1 MKISII
7 GSGNVGA
14 TAAWQLLQ
22 KDFADIAITD
32 VVAGIA
38 EGKALDMA
46 HAAALLG
53 LKHRISGISDI
64 SQIKNSDVV
73 VITAG
78 LARKPGMTRLDLLQ
92 KNSEIVRGTC
102 ASIKEHAPDAIVI
115 VVTNPLDVMTY
126 LALRTTGF
134 SAKKVFGMA
143 GVLDTARFRHY
154 ASQAAGVAPDK
165 IETSVLGSHGDLML
179 PLLTYTKINGIPIA
193 QALSK
198 EKIDEIVNK
207 TRNAGAE
214 VVALLQTGSAYYAPA
229 ASIAEMVESIVRDEK
244 KQLPICAYL
253 NGEYGLNELCI
264 GVPCI
269 LGKNGIE
276 KIVELELSADE
287 KTIMRKC
294 AEEIKQGIKELN
306 LQ

>member
-38 EGKALDMA
+38 EGKALDMM

-53 LKHRISGISDI
+53 LKHKISGTSDI
-64 SQIKNSDVV
+64 SQIKNSNIV

-92 KNSEIVRGTC
+92 KNSEIVRGIC
-102 ASIKEHAPDAIVI
+102 ASIKEYAPDSIVI
-115 VVTNPLDVMTY
+115 TVTNPLDVMAY
-126 LALRTTGF
+126 LALKTTGF
-134 SAKKVFGMA
+134 SAKKVMGMA
-143 GVLDTARFRHY
+143 GVLDTARFKHY
-154 ASQAAGVAPDK
+154 ASIASNIPADK
-165 IETSVLGSHGDLML
+165 IETMVLGSHGDLML
-179 PLLTYTKINGIPIA
+179 PLLNHTKINGIPIA

-214 VVALLQTGSAYYAPA
+214 VLGLLQTTGYYAPA
-229 ASIAEMVESIVRDEK
+229 ASIAEMIESIVRDEK

-253 NGEYGLNELCI
+253 DGEYGLNELCI

-276 KIVELELSADE
+276 KIVELELSAE
-287 KTIMRKC
+287 ERAIMHKC
-294 AEEIKQGIKELN
+294 AEEIKSGIKELN
-306 LQ
+306 L

>member
-22 KDFADIAITD
+22 KDFSDIIITD
-32 VVAGIA
+32 VVPGIA
-38 EGKALDMA
+38 EGKTLDMM

-53 LKHRISGISDI
+53 LRHKISGTGDI
-64 SQIKNSDVV
+64 SQIKNSDIV

-92 KNSEIVRGTC
+92 KNAEIVKGIC
-102 ASIKEHAPDAIVI
+102 KSIKESAPNSIVI
-115 VVTNPLDVMTY
+115 IVTNPLDIMAY
-126 LALRTTGF
+126 LALKTTGF
-134 SAKKVFGMA
+134 SANKVFGMA

-154 ASQAAGVAPDK
+154 ASIASNVPADK
-165 IETSVLGSHGDLML
+165 IDTMVLGSHGDLML
-179 PLLTYTKINGIPIA
+179 PLLEYTKINGKPISS
-193 QALSK
+193 ALSR

-214 VVALLQTGSAYYAPA
+214 VVALLLTGSAYYAPA
-229 ASIAEMVESIVRDEK
+229 ASIVEMIEAIANDSK
-244 KQLPICAYL
+244 KQFPICAYL
-253 NGEYGLNELCI
+253 NGEYGLKDLCI
-264 GVPCI
+264 GVPCV
-269 LGKNGIE
+269 LGKDGIE
-276 KIVELELSADE
+276 KIVELELSAEE
-287 KTIMRKC
+287 KAILGKC

-306 LQ
+306 L

>member
-38 EGKALDMA
+38 EGKALDMM

-53 LKHRISGISDI
+53 LKHKISGTSDI
-64 SQIKNSDVV
+64 SQIKNSNIV

-92 KNSEIVRGTC
+92 KNSEIVRGIC
-102 ASIKEHAPDAIVI
+102 ASIKEYAPDSIVI
-115 VVTNPLDVMTY
+115 TVTNPLDVMAY
-126 LALRTTGF
+126 LALKTTGF
-134 SAKKVFGMA
+134 SAKKVMGMA
-143 GVLDTARFRHY
+143 GVLDTARFKHY
-154 ASQAAGVAPDK
+154 ASIASNIPADK
-165 IETSVLGSHGDLML
+165 IETMVLGSHGDLML
-179 PLLTYTKINGIPIA
+179 PLLNYTKINGVPIA

-214 VVALLQTGSAYYAPA
+214 VLGLLQTTGYYAPA
-229 ASIAEMVESIVRDEK
+229 ASIAEMIESIVRDEK

-253 NGEYGLNELCI
+253 DGEYGLNELCI

-276 KIVELELSADE
+276 KIVELELSAE
-287 KTIMRKC
+287 ERAIMHKC
-294 AEEIKQGIKELN
+294 AEEIKSGIKELN
-306 LQ
+306 L

>member
-38 EGKALDMA
+38 EGKALDMM

-53 LKHRISGISDI
+53 LKHKISGTSDI
-64 SQIKNSDVV
+64 SQIKNSEIV

-92 KNSEIVRGTC
+92 KNAEIVKGIC
-102 ASIKEHAPDAIVI
+102 ASIKENAPNAIVI
-115 VVTNPLDVMTY
+115 VVTNPLDIMTY
-126 LALRTTGF
+126 LAFKTTGF
-134 SAKKVFGMA
+134 SAKRVFGMA
-143 GVLDTARFRHY
+143 GVLDTARFKHY
-154 ASQAAGVAPDK
+154 ASIASNTPPDK
-165 IETSVLGSHGDLML
+165 IETNVLGSHGDLML
-179 PLLTYTKINGIPIA
+179 PLLAHTKINNKPLA
-193 QALSK
+193 DVLPK

-229 ASIAEMVESIVRDEK
+229 SSIAEMAEAIASDSK
-244 KQLPICAYL
+244 KQFPICAYL
-253 NGEYGLNELCI
+253 NGEYGLSDLCI

-269 LGKNGIE
+269 LGKSGIE
-276 KIVELELSADE
+276 KIAELQLSAEE
-287 KTIMRKC
+287 KAIFGKC

-306 LQ
+306 L

>member
-32 VVAGIA
+32 VVSGIA
-38 EGKALDMA
+38 EGKALDMM
-46 HAAALLG
+46 HAAALLN
-53 LKHRISGISDI
+53 LKHKISGTSDI
-64 SQIKNSDVV
+64 AQIKNSDIV

-92 KNSEIVRGTC
+92 KNSEIVKGIC
-102 ASIKEHAPDAIVI
+102 ASIKEYAPDAIVI
-115 VVTNPLDVMTY
+115 VVTNPLDVMAY
-126 LALRTTGF
+126 LALKTTGF
-134 SAKKVFGMA
+134 SANKVFGMA

-154 ASQAAGVAPDK
+154 ASLASGVAPEK
-165 IETSVLGSHGDLML
+165 IETNVLGSHGDLML
-179 PLLTYTKINGIPIA
+179 PLLNYTKINGIPISSV
-193 QALSK
+193 LSK
-198 EKIDEIVNK
+198 EKIDEIVDK

-229 ASIAEMVESIVRDEK
+229 ASIVEMVESIVRDEK
-244 KQLPICAYL
+244 RQLPICAYL
-253 NGEYGLNELCI
+253 DGEYGLNDLCI

-269 LGKNGIE
+269 LGKNGID
-276 KIVELELSADE
+276 KIVELELSSEE
-287 KTIMRKC
+287 KAIMHKC
-294 AEEIKQGIKELN
+294 AEEIKSGIKELN
-306 LQ
+306 L

>member
-14 TAAWQLLQ
+14 TAAWHLLQ
-22 KDFADIAITD
+22 KDFSDIAITD

-38 EGKALDMA
+38 EGKALDMS

-53 LKHRISGISDI
+53 LKHKISGTSDMSRIKDSDI
-64 SQIKNSDVV
+64 V

-92 KNSEIVRGTC
+92 KNAEIVKGIC
-102 ASIKEHAPDAIVI
+102 ASIKENAPNSIVI
-115 VVTNPLDVMTY
+115 VVTNPLDIMTY
-126 LALRTTGF
+126 LALKITGF

-154 ASQAAGVAPDK
+154 ASIASDTPSDK
-165 IETSVLGSHGDLML
+165 IETNVLGSHGDLML
-179 PLLTYTKINGIPIA
+179 PLLNYTKINGKPIA
-193 QALSK
+193 SVLSK
-198 EKIDEIVNK
+198 EKIDEIVDK

-229 ASIAEMVESIVRDEK
+229 ASIAEMAEAIARDSK
-244 KQLPICAYL
+244 KALPTCAYL
-253 NGEYGLNELCI
+253 NGEYGLSDLCI
-264 GVPCI
+264 GVPCV
-269 LGKNGIE
+269 LGKGGIE
-276 KIVELELSADE
+276 KIVELELSAEE
-287 KTIMRKC
+287 KSIMRKC

-306 LQ
+306 L